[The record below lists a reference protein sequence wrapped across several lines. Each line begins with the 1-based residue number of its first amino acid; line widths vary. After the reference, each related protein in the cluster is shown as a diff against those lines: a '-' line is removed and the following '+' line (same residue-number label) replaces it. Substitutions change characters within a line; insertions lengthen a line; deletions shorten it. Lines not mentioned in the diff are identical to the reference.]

1 VTESSN
7 LPDSSI
13 SRTGLSREEVLELLQ
28 EWLETASALARE
40 QGLTPS
46 ASLGLALGVLQ
57 HKEQRES
64 ERDA

>member
-57 HKEQRES
+57 RR